1 MKPTRPNSTLASL
14 AALAS
19 QFIEEWYE
27 HELKFSRFS
36 PMWTKEML
44 RSIEKY
50 NLKFIEF
57 ALREFLK
64 VVEDG
69 DSRHRENVPKA
80 TPKLMSFYPNQ
91 EADSRGKKSI
101 FEYGDKT
108 KFIAITKEK
117 DGEEGTV
124 VVTSTS
130 IVFLPTKAIE
140 AKDQGNVEYQ
150 KKKMNVIKIDVLTEK
165 TPDDSI
171 LNASYALHKEDE
183 EKPMHRIVLV
193 SKKDIQLLEFP
204 SFKELRDKETEV
216 LKKFK
221 KFSEPDPK
229 TLEDLSLRPKDGAR
243 GPPDGVDPSK
253 TELYLSDDE
262 FEATFRMDKLKFLTE
277 LLPEEQKKR
286 KKEKHIFYDPI
297 AWNIDRK
304 GREKVPDSVVELSSD
319 AERIVFAGRMKD
331 SAGVRLCPTPC

>member
-19 QFIEEWYE
+19 QFMEEWYE
-27 HELKFSRFS
+27 HELKSSRFS

-101 FEYGDKT
+101 FEYGDKI

-117 DGEEGTV
+117 DGEEGTI

-150 KKKMNVIKIDVLTEK
+150 KKIMNVIKIDVL
-165 TPDDSI
+165 
-171 LNASYALHKEDE
+171 KE
-183 EKPMHRIVLV
+183 
-193 SKKDIQLLEFP
+193 
-204 SFKELRDKETEV
+204 
-216 LKKFK
+216 
-221 KFSEPDPK
+221 
-229 TLEDLSLRPKDGAR
+229 
-243 GPPDGVDPSK
+243 
-253 TELYLSDDE
+253 
-262 FEATFRMDKLKFLTE
+262 
-277 LLPEEQKKR
+277 
-286 KKEKHIFYDPI
+286 
-297 AWNIDRK
+297 
-304 GREKVPDSVVELSSD
+304 
-319 AERIVFAGRMKD
+319 
-331 SAGVRLCPTPC
+331 